1 MARILDGGLALA
13 LAALAFVSA
22 CSPAANGDGQAG
34 RAPVAGPSSR
44 GEGEEPLPP
53 IPAGAIEVGP
63 DLYMVPLGK
72 DADGCTMFRAFSQKL
87 FVVQA
92 IYYRDA
98 QGRFVNAK
106 NAAAC

>member
-1 MARILDGGLALA
+1 
-13 LAALAFVSA
+13 
-22 CSPAANGDGQAG
+22 
-34 RAPVAGPSSR
+34 
-44 GEGEEPLPP
+44 
-53 IPAGAIEVGP
+53 
-63 DLYMVPLGK
+63 MVPLGK

-98 QGRFVNAK
+98 QGRFVNDK